1 VAESLRD
8 SVTFARNFLNFE
20 AFPYQEEFLRD
31 ESPLIAACCG
41 RQVGKTTL
49 AAIKALHFALSRN
62 MVRILIVSAGLRQ
75 SIILF
80 DKILH
85 KTETSIPAKAL
96 MTYKSRTTLRFTNGS
111 EIVALPCGREGSTLR
126 GQTADMV
133 ILDEANFI
141 PRIVIDSVIRPTM
154 ITRPNSRLIM
164 ISTPWVRDH
173 PFYEALSK
181 PELGFK
187 AYTWPSSISPLIT
200 PAKLERER
208 KTIGEYDFNREY
220 NAVFIDDEFSY
231 LPSNLVLSCTDDYEL
246 DGEPRPGNRL
256 RGEYIIG
263 IDFGKHADHSAIAV
277 LEKVGDGVRLVYL
290 NELPLETSY
299 TSVIGTVRRLNE
311 AYSFAAGCLDKT
323 GVGEGPYEEIKQFM
337 RGMEGVTL
345 TAQVKEDLM
354 GKLKLALEQGRLTL
368 PRDNPQLLVQM
379 TAQQCEPTKSG
390 TLKFSH
396 PTGTHDDQL
405 WSLALATY
413 ASQQQTRPNFK
424 PITRSF

>member
-1 VAESLRD
+1 
-8 SVTFARNFLNFE
+8 
-20 AFPYQEEFLRD
+20 
-31 ESPLIAACCG
+31 
-41 RQVGKTTL
+41 
-49 AAIKALHFALSRN
+49 
-62 MVRILIVSAGLRQ
+62 
-75 SIILF
+75 
-80 DKILH
+80 
-85 KTETSIPAKAL
+85 
-96 MTYKSRTTLRFTNGS
+96 
-111 EIVALPCGREGSTLR
+111 
-126 GQTADMV
+126 MV